1 MSTSASPAALDAP
14 ITTEELL
21 AKADE
26 MAGIVADCEQQLPE
40 FEADRDAAATAVEQ
54 TLRADGTPFV
64 TDEERTAHDAAEA
77 RLADIRAE
85 LARTQTVHDEA
96 DAALEGLRR
105 VLADREAIERR
116 AAIDMHLDEA
126 GRLYTQRLRIIDELE
141 QTLTAAGAAATKLLG
156 TDRALARALVFG
168 QRAEYAEHLDGH
180 RLARSVRALTR
191 AVAGNLADLL
201 GLKNAEGS
209 GLDLSPTGP
218 FRRPFDVWSITMRDP
233 ASDREAA

>member
-1 MSTSASPAALDAP
+1 MSTSASPVAMDAP

-26 MAGIVADCEQQLPE
+26 LAGIVADCEQQLPE
-40 FEADRDAAATAVEQ
+40 FEAVRDAAATAVEQ
-54 TLRADGTPFV
+54 TLRAEGVPFV
-64 TDEERTAHDAAEA
+64 TEEERTAHNVAEA

-85 LARTQTVHDEA
+85 LSRTQTVHDEA

-105 VLADREAIERR
+105 TLADREAIDRR
-116 AAIDMHLDEA
+116 AALDVHLDEA

-141 QTLTAAGAAATKLLG
+141 QALAATGAAAAKLLA

-168 QRAEYAEHLDGH
+168 RRAEDAQHLDGH
-180 RLARSVRALTR
+180 QLARSVRALTR

-201 GLKNAEGS
+201 GLENAEGR